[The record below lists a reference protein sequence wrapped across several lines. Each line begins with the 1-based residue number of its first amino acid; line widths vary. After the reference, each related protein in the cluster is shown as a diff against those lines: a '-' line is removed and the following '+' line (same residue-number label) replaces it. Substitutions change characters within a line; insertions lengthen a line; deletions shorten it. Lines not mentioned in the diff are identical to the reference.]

1 MLLEARRIIRLPAD
15 AEIPMDRSNRKPP
28 VSPRV
33 ADANRI
39 AGTIAGS
46 NLDPAT
52 ESEAQEIAMPRSIDI
67 ATVGRREFLALG
79 AATAAGTIALPAL
92 AQGRDFGSGFVWGAA
107 TSAYQIEG
115 SPTHA
120 GGGASVWDTFCRR
133 PGAIRDGSSGD
144 VACDHINR
152 WREDLALIRE
162 LGVRAYRFSISWPR
176 VLPDGTGTVSAA
188 GLDFYDR
195 LVDALLAAGIEPWV
209 TLFHWDYPEALH
221 RRGGWLK
228 EDSPD
233 WFAKYATTV
242 VKRLSDR
249 VRHWMTFNEPEIF
262 IILGYQLALHA
273 PGDKLSWSDIL
284 RISHRVLLAHGLA
297 TQSMRATSKQP
308 CQIGCAAALQPVMP
322 ATDQPA
328 DLDAARRATFSG
340 MAAWLLEPMYRGA
353 YPDSE
358 LKAWE
363 KDVPKFPMSDL
374 RTIAQP
380 LDFFAANVYQAAMVR
395 AGVDGKVEQVARPW
409 GFPRRLMDVF
419 DVVPGG
425 LYWGPRFYYERYK
438 LPIVITENGTSV
450 PDWIALDGK
459 VHDPQRI
466 DFMQRYLRELAR
478 ARGEGADVRGYFA
491 WSLMDNFEWA
501 EGYRQRFGLIHVDF
515 ATQRRTRK
523 DSFGWYREVIR
534 SNGASL

>member
-1 MLLEARRIIRLPAD
+1 
-15 AEIPMDRSNRKPP
+15 MDRSNRKPP
-28 VSPRV
+28 LSPRV

-39 AGTIAGS
+39 ADTIAGS
-46 NLDPAT
+46 NPDPAT
-52 ESEAQEIAMPRSIDI
+52 GGEAQWIAMPRSIDI

-92 AQGRDFGSGFVWGAA
+92 AQGRDFGAGFVWGAA

-115 SPTHA
+115 SATHA
-120 GGGASVWDTFCRR
+120 GRGTSVWDTFCRR
-133 PGAIRDGSSGD
+133 PGAIRDGSSGE

-176 VLPDGTGTVSAA
+176 VLPDGTGGVSAA

-221 RRGGWLK
+221 KRGGWLK
-228 EDSPD
+228 DESPD
-233 WFAKYATTV
+233 WFAKYAATV

-297 TQSMRATSKQP
+297 TQAMRATSKQP

-363 KDVPKFPMSDL
+363 KDVPKFPVSDL

-380 LDFFAANVYQAAMVR
+380 LDVFVEPHEAAAVTAEIVR
-395 AGVDGKVEQVARPW
+395 IFRDH
-409 GFPRRLMDVF
+409 
-419 DVVPGG
+419 
-425 LYWGPRFYYERYK
+425 GPREARSQCR
-438 LPIVITENGTSV
+438 LAHL
-450 PDWIALDGK
+450 IAEWG
-459 VHDPQRI
+459 I
-466 DFMQRYLRELAR
+466 EELAR
-478 ARGEGADVRGYFA
+478 MSPYYMSAYPNAGLPDPLSETGFPETAETLAPKLAR
-491 WSLMDNFEWA
+491 WA
-501 EGYRQRFGLIHVDF
+501 KNGWLNVVGGCCGTTPDHIRALTKL
-515 ATQRRTRK
+515 TQKFSPRAVERNT
-523 DSFGWYREVIR
+523 S
-534 SNGASL
+534 ST